1 MYSDGISEV
10 KGTVGQMKKS
20 GKLWIVILGAAIGL
34 GLLVLGSFEA
44 PFGNKTEQ
52 QAPTINSEQSEL
64 QAYRQELSR
73 EIAQLCE
80 QVQGVGQ
87 VQVVVT
93 LSGGYEYVY
102 ACDVQSKS
110 DADSNTWEES
120 YVIVGSGSSQSPVLL
135 LRRQPSIAGVGI
147 VCRGGGDPAVQNELV
162 ALVSATFGIGT
173 NKIHVS
179 ASQNP

>member
-34 GLLVLGSFEA
+34 GLLVLGSFDF
-44 PFGNKTEQ
+44 PFGKKTEQ
-52 QAPTINSEQSEL
+52 QAPTANSEHSEL

-110 DADSNTWEES
+110 DADSNMWEES